1 MIEKNQKNLEIGF
14 LDARSGSQTLRHEK
28 IALAVFAVS
37 FLAVIIL
44 LLTFAFSGITG
55 KVVEDTSSVGTGEL
69 NTASEEISCSD
80 LECEFGCEDGVCVSL
95 VTEYTYRGRGDDTRP
110 GIVTLETTPLYEPPV
125 QTHELGNI
133 DIEEII
139 DVLKDEKT
147 FFSVSGNEY
156 YMILKESTPIQ
167 AVFEVS
173 GVSQP
178 VTITVAETKG
188 IDLTGD
194 GNSDISVK
202 IRSINIISNKVK
214 LSIT

>member
-1 MIEKNQKNLEIGF
+1 MIERN
-14 LDARSGSQTLRHEK
+14 EK
-28 IALAVFAVS
+28 TALAVFAVS

-44 LLTFAFSGITG
+44 LLTLVFSGITG
-55 KVVEDTSSVGTGEL
+55 KVVEDTSSISSEL
-69 NTASEEISCSD
+69 NSVSEEISCSD

-156 YMILKESTPIQ
+156 YMILKESSPVQ

-178 VTITVAETKG
+178 VTITVAETKS

-194 GNSDISVK
+194 GNNDISVK